1 MKRFAIYLSAF
12 IFCIQTALAGGN
24 DEGMWLPL
32 LLSQKNYNDMVKHGL
47 KLTPEQLYSVNN
59 ASIKDA
65 IIWFGGGCTGEV
77 VSGEGLVITNHH
89 CGYDAIASASTA
101 EHNYLQNGFWAYN
114 KDQEIP
120 AKDLSVQFL
129 VRMEDVTD
137 QVMAALKDVPFED
150 WNKKLPEVT
159 KPIIAKAKEGTH
171 YEAFVREM
179 FKANQFY
186 LFVMEKFTD
195 IRLVGT
201 PNESIGKF
209 GGDVDN
215 WMWPRH
221 TGDFSVFRIYAGKD
235 NKPAA
240 YSKDNVPYKPKKFL
254 PISLKGVKEGDYAMI
269 FGFPGRTNRYETSM
283 GVKLA
288 IDETNPSIVKL
299 RDKRLSIMKA
309 EMDKDVN
316 IRLQQASRYA
326 QIANYWKYFI
336 GQTEQLKKNKVY
348 DRKVAEE
355 TAFKTWA
362 AGKAEYGNIFSNLE
376 KSYTEYQ
383 PYNKYSV
390 YLREGILGTPLLSFA
405 AAFGS
410 LEKVLKAEKIDSVAL
425 KAALA
430 GIKMR
435 HEMFVKIY
443 NPVIDKNIAA
453 AMLLMFYQDIQASQH
468 PEYMAVIL
476 KTKGNTTEEKFM
488 NYALNMYK
496 KTFLTD
502 AALLNKF
509 MEKPELSKLEKDPA
523 IKTALAFVNQYNTN
537 YSKYAESFQM
547 TVAKEGKAYV
557 KGLMEMQPN
566 KMFYPDANSTM
577 RTTYGNVKSYDPK
590 DAVHFHYLTTLSGVM
605 QKENPGDPE
614 FEVPEK
620 LKQLYQSKNF
630 GQYADATG
638 EVPVAFI
645 TTNDITGG
653 NSGSP
658 VIDAEGNLIGTAF
671 DGNWEAMSGD
681 IAFDKDL
688 KRTICVDARY
698 ILFIIDKFGGAVNL
712 INEMQLVK

>member
-1 MKRFAIYLSAF
+1 MKKLLLSICVLF
-12 IFCIQTALAGGN
+12 TIITQSFAGGN

-47 KLTPEQLYSVNN
+47 KLNADQLYSVNN
-59 ASIKDA
+59 SSIKDA

-101 EHNYLQNGFWAYN
+101 EKNYLQNGFWAYN
-114 KDQEIP
+114 KEQEIP

-129 VRMEDVTD
+129 VRMEDVTE
-137 QVMAALKDVPFED
+137 QVMAGLKDIPYED
-150 WNKKLPEVT
+150 WNKKIGEVT
-159 KPIIAKAKEGTH
+159 KPIISKAKEGTH

-201 PNESIGKF
+201 PTESIGKF

-221 TGDFSVFRIYAGKD
+221 TGDFSMFRIYAGKD

-254 PISLKGVKEGDYAMI
+254 PVSLKGVKEGDFAMI

-299 RDKRLSIMKA
+299 RDKRLSLMKK
-309 EMDKDVN
+309 EMDKDVT

-348 DRKVAEE
+348 DRKVSEE
-355 TAFKTWA
+355 TAFKAWA
-362 AGKAEYGNIFSNLE
+362 SNKAEFASLFTNLE

-383 PYNKYSV
+383 PYNKYGV
-390 YLREGILGTPLLSFA
+390 YMREGIFGTPLFSFA
-405 AAFGS
+405 SAFYDLNKV
-410 LEKVLKAEKIDSVAL
+410 LEKSPVDSVAL
-425 KAALA
+425 KATLA
-430 GIKMR
+430 VVKMR
-435 HEMFVKIY
+435 YDMFIKIY
-443 NPVIDKNIAA
+443 NPTIDQNIAG
-453 AMLLMFYQDIQASQH
+453 AMLQMFYEDIPASQH
-468 PEYMAVIL
+468 PAFMSTIL
-476 KTKGNTTEEKFM
+476 KSKGKTTEEKCNAFAAM
-488 NYALNMYK
+488 VYK
-496 KTFLTD
+496 KTFLTN
-502 AALLNKF
+502 AAAFEKF
-509 MEKPELSKLEKDPA
+509 LANPDQKKMMKDPA
-523 IKTALAFVNQYNTN
+523 IQTALAFLSNYNDN
-537 YSKYAESFQM
+537 YKKYADAFQLS
-547 TVAKEGKAYV
+547 VAKEGKAYV
-557 KGLMEMQPN
+557 KGLMMMQPDR
-566 KMFYPDANSTM
+566 MFYPDANSTM

-590 DAVHFHYLTTLSGVM
+590 DAIHYHYLTNLSGVM

-614 FEVPEK
+614 FEVPAK
-620 LKQLYQSKNF
+620 LKELYLKKDY
-630 GQYADATG
+630 GQYKDATG
-638 EVPVAFI
+638 EVPVGFI

-658 VIDAEGNLIGTAF
+658 VIDGEGNLIGTAF

-688 KRTICVDARY
+688 KRTICVDVRY
-698 ILFIIDKFGGAVNL
+698 ILFIIDKFGGATNL
-712 INEMQLVK
+712 INEMILVK